1 MSSLAAYEFCRYRRI
16 QELSGM
22 AEALD
27 LMNQLKAKK
36 QGEKDRAE
44 EEATLR
50 ARLAEEERKKKSWT
64 NPSNYKFW

>member
-1 MSSLAAYEFCRYRRI
+1 
-16 QELSGM
+16 M

-36 QGEKDRAE
+36 QREKDTAE
-44 EEATLR
+44 EAALR
-50 ARLAEEERKKKSWT
+50 ARLAEQEKKSKSWT

>member
-1 MSSLAAYEFCRYRRI
+1 
-16 QELSGM
+16 M

-44 EEATLR
+44 ENAV
-50 ARLAEEERKKKSWT
+50 RLAEEERKKKNWT

>member
-1 MSSLAAYEFCRYRRI
+1 
-16 QELSGM
+16 M

>member
-1 MSSLAAYEFCRYRRI
+1 
-16 QELSGM
+16 M

-36 QGEKDRAE
+36 QREKDTAAE
-44 EEATLR
+44 EAALH
-50 ARLAEEERKKKSWT
+50 ARLAEEERKKSWT